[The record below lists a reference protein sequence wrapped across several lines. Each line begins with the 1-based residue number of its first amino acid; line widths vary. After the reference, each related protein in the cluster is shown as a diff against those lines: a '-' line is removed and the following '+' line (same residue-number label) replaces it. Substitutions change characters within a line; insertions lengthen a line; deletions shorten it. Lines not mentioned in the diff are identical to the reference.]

1 MATPA
6 AFMSYWEQEYLGVMN
21 GVKGVSKTA
30 KPTRID
36 NITDKSKMGLVART
50 LLTALKVTVSVVVL
64 YQGVCMFR
72 PDLDPDLFYFFD
84 AKFRGVYG
92 KEIQDFVT
100 NVLGSSY
107 KIKPLSIKRTIG
119 IYEIAFVILLWVG
132 NGAFFGG
139 QFSLDLIS
147 VTHYMLSWHL
157 HNIAFLS
164 VYSI

>member
-1 MATPA
+1 MRGDKGALKSAKST
-6 AFMSYWEQEYLGVMN
+6 GVN
-21 GVKGVSKTA
+21 NVTG
-30 KPTRID
+30 
-36 NITDKSKMGLVART
+36 KSKMSFVPRT
-50 LLTALKVTVSVVVL
+50 LLHLLKVAVSVVVV

-72 PDLDPDLFYFFD
+72 PDLDPDLFYYFD

-107 KIKPLSIKRTIG
+107 KIKPLSIKRSIG

-139 QFSLDLIS
+139 QFTLDLFS
-147 VTHYMLSWHL
+147 ATHYML
-157 HNIAFLS
+157 I
-164 VYSI
+164 

>member
-1 MATPA
+1 MRGDKGALKSAKST
-6 AFMSYWEQEYLGVMN
+6 GVN
-21 GVKGVSKTA
+21 NVTG
-30 KPTRID
+30 
-36 NITDKSKMGLVART
+36 KSKMGLVPRT
-50 LLTALKVTVSVVVL
+50 LLYLLKVTVSVVVV

-72 PDLDPDLFYFFD
+72 PDLDPDLFYYFD

-107 KIKPLSIKRTIG
+107 KIKPLSIKRSIG

-139 QFSLDLIS
+139 QFTLDLIS
-147 VTHYMLSWHL
+147 ATHYML
-157 HNIAFLS
+157 I
-164 VYSI
+164 